1 MVDPKRKIIRLQN
14 YDYSS
19 NGAYFVTICTQ
30 NRRRYFWN
38 SDDPLLN
45 KQGEMVLFWTKEL
58 SKHFSGVYLD
68 SYAIMPN
75 HLHLILFFDHT
86 ASNLPAVIAWL
97 KTMTTNAYIRGVRT
111 EGFPPFQK
119 KLWQRSYYEHIIR
132 NETELTE
139 IRSYVSENPL
149 KWQLDKLYKV

>member
-1 MVDPKRKIIRLQN
+1 
-14 YDYSS
+14 
-19 NGAYFVTICTQ
+19 
-30 NRRRYFWN
+30 
-38 SDDPLLN
+38 
-45 KQGEMVLFWTKEL
+45 MVLFWTKEL